1 MSSRD
6 RAFVGLAAL
15 SLLAATMLGAYASH
29 GLRSAPAD
37 AVDAVR
43 MAVSMQ
49 FYHGLALLA
58 VALLGERL
66 GSRWVTVAGWLFVAG
81 TVLFCG
87 SVYASR
93 LLGLEALGAVAPL
106 GGSTLMAG
114 WIGVAVAALTSGR
127 RPS

>member
-15 SLLAATMLGAYASH
+15 LLLAATMLGAYASH

-43 MAVSMQ
+43 TAVSLQ
-49 FYHGLALLA
+49 SYHGLALLA

-66 GSRWVTVAGWLFVAG
+66 ASRWVTVAGWLFVAG

-87 SVYASR
+87 AVYASR
-93 LLGLEALGAVAPL
+93 LLGLEPLGAVAPF

-114 WIGVAVAALTSGR
+114 WICVAVGAFTSGR
-127 RPS
+127 GPS